1 MTTENTQFTV
11 GKTTFYQGENG
22 THPLFRIEPGIPC
35 RYAREQSSELMG
47 YVREL
52 TITGLMDEKPMMI
65 WAAHYLGAMAKALKM
80 LRRAPVSQNPNLKTC
95 ALKKRRAKA
104 LPFLNSPQP
113 QPMVIKLAL
122 PPAAAVFTLTARS
135 ITNRSSAIW

>member
-1 MTTENTQFTV
+1 MGAGSPAKGPVQAVENFQGFKNDHRRHPIHF

-35 RYAREQSSELMG
+35 EDAREQASELMG

-65 WAAHYLGAMAKALKM
+65 WAAHYLSAMAKALM
-80 LRRAPVSQNPNLKTC
+80 DDAELGSV
-95 ALKKRRAKA
+95 
-104 LPFLNSPQP
+104 
-113 QPMVIKLAL
+113 
-122 PPAAAVFTLTARS
+122 
-135 ITNRSSAIW
+135 

>member
-1 MTTENTQFTV
+1 VGAGSPAKGPVQAVENFQGDTIMTTEDTQFTV

-35 RYAREQSSELMG
+35 RDAREQSSELMG

-65 WAAHYLGAMAKALKM
+65 WAAHYLSAMAKALM
-80 LRRAPVSQNPNLKTC
+80 DDAELGMMR
-95 ALKKRRAKA
+95 
-104 LPFLNSPQP
+104 
-113 QPMVIKLAL
+113 
-122 PPAAAVFTLTARS
+122 
-135 ITNRSSAIW
+135 